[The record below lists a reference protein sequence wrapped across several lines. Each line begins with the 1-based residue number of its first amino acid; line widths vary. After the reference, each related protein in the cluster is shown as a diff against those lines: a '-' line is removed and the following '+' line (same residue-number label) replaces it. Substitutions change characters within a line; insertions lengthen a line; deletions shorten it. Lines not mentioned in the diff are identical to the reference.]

1 MEDEKYY
8 KGKYD
13 ELTSYRDDLIKELHK
28 WKVAF
33 GWTLAGMIIALLL
46 AILIR

>member
-1 MEDEKYY
+1 MYW

-13 ELTSYRDDLIKELHK
+13 EVTDYRNKLIEELHK

-33 GWTLAGMIIALLL
+33 GWTLTGLIIALFL